1 MDAKQE
7 LSDELRRAR
16 NWILGVGIMMFVIDT
31 IMIQGVYGNRLP
43 SEWKMKL
50 LVIDL
55 VILGVFIG
63 LYVLARSQP
72 KLACVLALVGYWG
85 LQFGVAAW
93 TGDITSLFT
102 QGILIKIMFTAA
114 LIRGLKSAN
123 RAVMLQSELER
134 VFG

>member
-1 MDAKQE
+1 MRGHAHPLE
-7 LSDELRRAR
+7 VSRERR
-16 NWILGVGIMMFVIDT
+16 T
-31 IMIQGVYGNRLP
+31 TRLP
-43 SEWKMKL
+43 IRHAQIPA
-50 LVIDL
+50 V
-55 VILGVFIG
+55 G
-63 LYVLARSQP
+63 A
-72 KLACVLALVGYWG
+72 LALVAYWG

-93 TGDITSLFT
+93 TGDVTSLFT

>member
-1 MDAKQE
+1 MSDAKR
-7 LSDELRRAR
+7 S
-16 NWILGVGIMMFVIDT
+16 VG
-31 IMIQGVYGNRLP
+31 
-43 SEWKMKL
+43 E
-50 LVIDL
+50 
-55 VILGVFIG
+55 G